1 MTGPHG
7 CWGHPWLKRPL
18 APRRRPSVGAVGLP
32 TGQVGLFLGV
42 KERAVAVC
50 CSYQVAAE
58 DGAQVR
64 KAARRRQNA
73 LSSALAQAQVQS
85 RCRRTWRVERV
96 SFPAMCKIA

>member
-1 MTGPHG
+1 
-7 CWGHPWLKRPL
+7 
-18 APRRRPSVGAVGLP
+18 VGGAAGLP

-50 CSYQVAAE
+50 GSYQVLAE
-58 DGAQVR
+58 DGAQVT

-73 LSSALAQAQVQS
+73 LSSALAQAQVRS
-85 RCRRTWRVERV
+85 RCKQTWRAERV